1 MPKTNPLVKICGL
14 TSEEQALQVAKL
26 GANAIGIISVEE
38 SPRYVSA
45 EIKKKIFKTLENFY
59 PKIDRVSVVQN
70 CPIDLIIKNFLGNP
84 SETIIQLHGDEDID
98 YCKKI
103 RGKIPN
109 IGLWK
114 AFRIKTE
121 KDIDKIKP
129 FEDIVDAILL
139 DSWNEK
145 TYGGSGKKIKSIYNI
160 EKIYNYYGLIEQTGS
175 IFIECPKCSCF
186 KCSIYSDILIRD
198 TNLEIIKKDKKKGFL
213 QVLSLL
219 PTSYPGNSLL
229 TEDIA
234 ELRNDIKCD
243 CDNGSQKFI
252 IHGRSK
258 NSEIRGCANI

>member
-1 MPKTNPLVKICGL
+1 MQDNDMPKTNPLVKICGL

-59 PKIDRVSVVQN
+59 PKIDRVTVVQN

-98 YCKKI
+98 YCKEI
-103 RGKIPN
+103 RTKIPY

-129 FEDIVDAILL
+129 FEDFVDAILL

-145 TYGGSGKKIKSIYNI
+145 TYGGSGKKIKS
-160 EKIYNYYGLIEQTGS
+160 NYLKNLQFSKPWWLAGGIS
-175 IFIECPKCSCF
+175 IKWIDE
-186 KCSIYSDILIRD
+186 ILSDIRPDGLDISSSI
-198 TNLEIIKKDKKKGFL
+198 EI
-213 QVLSLL
+213 
-219 PTSYPGNSLL
+219 YPGKKNLDATKDL
-229 TEDIA
+229 IYK
-234 ELRNDIKCD
+234 IK
-243 CDNGSQKFI
+243 N
-252 IHGRSK
+252 
-258 NSEIRGCANI
+258 